1 MTRTGV
7 IIIAFTIALAL
18 LTAILIM
25 AQFGAPLPL
34 DEIEIEYKVEPEQ
47 PEREQEP
54 TYFNIVLSRELQ
66 SYTMKICAAYGVP
79 YRLALSVMF
88 AESSYRADVVNGQSY
103 GLMQIHKI
111 NFNRLFA
118 ELGITDF
125 LEPKSNIRAGVY
137 MLAELLNE
145 HGDTHKALMAYNHGE
160 AGARKLWQQGI
171 TESAYSRK
179 VINYMEGLKCKENNS
194 ITKT

>member
-34 DEIEIEYKVEPEQ
+34 DEIEIEHKVAEPEQ

-137 MLAELLNE
+137 MLAELLSKYNNL
-145 HGDTHKALMAYNHGE
+145 HLALMAYNHGE
-160 AGARKLWQQGI
+160 AGAAKLWRQGI

-179 VINYMEGLKCKENNS
+179 VIKYMEDKL
-194 ITKT
+194 